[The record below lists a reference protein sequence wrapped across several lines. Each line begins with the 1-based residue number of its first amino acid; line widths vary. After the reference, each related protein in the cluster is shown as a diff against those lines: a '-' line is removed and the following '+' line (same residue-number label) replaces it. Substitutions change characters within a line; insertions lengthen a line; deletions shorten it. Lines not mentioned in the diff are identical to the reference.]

1 MGVSRGESLMQ
12 AAVIETPGQ
21 PPRLVDREPPE
32 AGPGELTVDVTAAPI
47 TPLDVLC
54 GSGTSY
60 FGVPQ
65 TPYVP
70 GVQGVGVVRSGD
82 SIPAGTPVWFA
93 STAGMQPGDGSM
105 RAVATVAEQDIV
117 PLPPGTDPVLA
128 GALGLSAV
136 AAWLGLTW
144 RGELAPGE
152 QVLVLGAGGVVGQA
166 AVQLARTAGARRV
179 IAAARSE
186 AARKRA
192 LAARPDALVVLDDAD
207 DVDGLADAIRSACD
221 GPLDLVLDPLFGVAA
236 VAAMRVLRPH
246 GRLVNL
252 GSSAA
257 ATAPMESATLR
268 SSSLRVL
275 GYTNNELSPQLRS
288 EALTHVVQEA
298 AAGRLTVDHERV
310 PLADVTAAWARHV
323 AGQAGGRIVLIPE
336 PVPLDSQET

>member
-21 PPRLVDREPPE
+21 PPRLVDREHPR
-32 AGPGELTVDVTAAPI
+32 AGPGEVTVDVTAAPI

-60 FGVPQ
+60 FGVPE

-70 GVQGVGVVRSGD
+70 GVQGVGVVRTGS
-82 SIPAGTPVWFA
+82 SIAAGTPVWFA

-105 RAVATVAEQDIV
+105 RSVATVAEQDIV
-117 PLPPGTDPVLA
+117 PLPPGTDPVLV

-144 RGELAPGE
+144 RGELSPGE

-166 AVQLARTAGARRV
+166 AVQLARTVGARRV

-192 LAARPDALVVLDDAD
+192 LAARPDALVLLDDD
-207 DVDGLADAIRSACD
+207 DTVDGLADAIRSACD
-221 GPLDLVLDPLFGVAA
+221 GPLDLVLDPLFGLAA
-236 VAAMRVLRPH
+236 VAAMRVLRPQ

-257 ATAPMESATLR
+257 ATAPMESAPLR

-275 GYTNNELSPQLRS
+275 GYTNNALSPHMRA

-298 AAGRLTVDHERV
+298 AAGRLTVEHERV
-310 PLADVTAAWARHV
+310 PLARVTAAWVRHV
-323 AGQAGGRIVLIPE
+323 AGQAGGRVVLIPE

>member
-1 MGVSRGESLMQ
+1 MH

-21 PPRLVDREPPE
+21 PPRLVDREHPR

-47 TPLDVLC
+47 TPLDLLC

-70 GVQGVGVVRSGD
+70 GVQGVGVVRSGR
-82 SIPAGTPVWFA
+82 SIAAGTPVWFA

-105 RAVATVAEQDIV
+105 RAVATVAEHDIV
-117 PLPPGTDPVLA
+117 PLPPGTDPALA

-144 RGELAPGE
+144 RGELAPGD

-166 AVQLARTAGARRV
+166 AVQLARAAGARRV

-186 AARKRA
+186 GARTRA
-192 LAARPDALVVLDDAD
+192 LAARPDALVLLDDAD
-207 DVDGLADAIRSACD
+207 TVDGLADAIRSACD
-221 GPLDLVLDPLFGVAA
+221 GPLDLVLDPLFGLAA
-236 VAAMRVLRPH
+236 LAAMRVLRPH

-257 ATAPMESATLR
+257 ATAAMESATLR

-275 GYTNNELSPQLRS
+275 GYTNNELSPELRS

-298 AAGRLTVDHERV
+298 AAGRLTVEHERV
-310 PLADVTAAWARHV
+310 PLANVTSAWARQV

>member
-1 MGVSRGESLMQ
+1 M
-12 AAVIETPGQ
+12 
-21 PPRLVDREPPE
+21 
-32 AGPGELTVDVTAAPI
+32 
-47 TPLDVLC
+47 
-54 GSGTSY
+54 
-60 FGVPQ
+60 
-65 TPYVP
+65 
-70 GVQGVGVVRSGD
+70 
-82 SIPAGTPVWFA
+82 
-93 STAGMQPGDGSM
+93 
-105 RAVATVAEQDIV
+105 
-117 PLPPGTDPVLA
+117 LA

-192 LAARPDALVVLDDAD
+192 LAAGPDALVVLDDAD

-252 GSSAA
+252 GGSAA

-275 GYTNNELSPQLRS
+275 GYTNNELI
-288 EALTHVVQEA
+288 A
-298 AAGRLTVDHERV
+298 AAAQRGADPRRTGGRGRPADRRPRASA
-310 PLADVTAAWARHV
+310 PLRRGGSLGRHV

>member
-1 MGVSRGESLMQ
+1 MQ

-21 PPRLVDREPPE
+21 PPRLVDREPPR

-70 GVQGVGVVRSGD
+70 GVQGVGVVRSGN
-82 SIPAGTPVWFA
+82 SIPTGTPVWFA
-93 STAGMQPGDGSM
+93 SSAGMQPGDGSM
-105 RAVATVAEQDIV
+105 RAVATVAKRDIV
-117 PLPPGTDPVLA
+117 PLPSGTDPVLA

-152 QVLVLGAGGVVGQA
+152 QLLVLGAGGVVGQA

-192 LAARPDALVVLDDAD
+192 LASRPDALVLLDDAD
-207 DVDGLADAIRSACD
+207 TVDGLADAIRSACD

-252 GSSAA
+252 GGSAA

-268 SSSLRVL
+268 GSSLRVL

-288 EALTHVVQEA
+288 EALTHVVHEA

-310 PLADVTAAWARHV
+310 PLSDVAAAWARHV
-323 AGQAGGRIVLIPE
+323 AGQAGGRLVLIPE
-336 PVPLDSQET
+336 PVLLETQETR

>member
-1 MGVSRGESLMQ
+1 MQ

-21 PPRLVDREPPE
+21 PPRLTDREPPQAE
-32 AGPGELTVDVTAAPI
+32 SGQVPLAVSAAPI

-60 FGVPQ
+60 FGVPA

-70 GVQGVGVVRSGD
+70 GVQGVGVAQPGHP
-82 SIPAGTPVWFA
+82 SIAAGTLVWFA

-105 RAVATVAEQDIV
+105 RAVVNVDERDAV
-117 PLPPGTDPVLA
+117 PLPAGADPVLA

-152 QVLVLGAGGVVGQA
+152 QVLVLGAGGVVGQS
-166 AVQLARTAGARRV
+166 AVQLARAAGARRV

-186 AARKRA
+186 SARARA
-192 LAARPDALVVLDDAD
+192 LRAGPDALVVLHDAANAD
-207 DVDGLADAIRSACD
+207 DMADAIQAQCD

-252 GSSAA
+252 GSSAG
-257 ATAPMESATLR
+257 ATAPMESATIR

-275 GYTNNELSPQLRS
+275 GYTNNELSPQLRN
-288 EALTHVVQEA
+288 EALTHVVTEA
-298 AAGRLTVDHERV
+298 AAGRLTVDHERA
-310 PLADVTAAWARHV
+310 PLADVTAAWLRHV
-323 AGQAGGRIVLIPE
+323 EGRADGRIVLMPQ
-336 PVPLDSQET
+336 PALLDGQEA